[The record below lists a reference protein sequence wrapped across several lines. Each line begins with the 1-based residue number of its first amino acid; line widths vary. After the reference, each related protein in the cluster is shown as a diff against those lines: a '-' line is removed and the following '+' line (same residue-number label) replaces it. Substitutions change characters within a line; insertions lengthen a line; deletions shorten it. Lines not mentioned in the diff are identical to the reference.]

1 MEQLQSILS
10 LSGRMNRR
18 SFFINLLI
26 VFCIGFVGGFIMG
39 FSSYSMLSILIGA
52 PFILIA
58 IVREVAIAARR
69 IHDLNG
75 PTFLAFIYIVL
86 GILAVWSSEIGWLV
100 LVSKI
105 LLCLIP
111 GNKEINSYGDKPED
125 KIVIY

>member
-1 MEQLQSILS
+1 MEQLQSMLS

-39 FSSYSMLSILIGA
+39 FSGYSMLSILIGA

-111 GNKEINSYGDKPED
+111 GNKETNFYGDKPED
-125 KIVIY
+125 KIVI

>member
-1 MEQLQSILS
+1 MEQLQSTLS

-39 FSSYSMLSILIGA
+39 FSGYSMLSILIGA

-100 LVSKI
+100 LVSKS
-105 LLCLIP
+105 LLCLVP
-111 GNKEINSYGDKPED
+111 GNKETNSYGDKPED
-125 KIVIY
+125 KIVI

>member
-1 MEQLQSILS
+1 MEQLQSMLS

-39 FSSYSMLSILIGA
+39 FSGYSMLSILIGA

-105 LLCLIP
+105 LLCLVP
-111 GNKEINSYGDKPED
+111 GNKETNSYGDKPED
-125 KIVIY
+125 KIVI

>member
-1 MEQLQSILS
+1 MEQLQSMLS

-39 FSSYSMLSILIGA
+39 FSGYSMLSILIG
-52 PFILIA
+52 A

-111 GNKEINSYGDKPED
+111 GNKETNPYGDKPED
-125 KIVIY
+125 KIVI

>member
-1 MEQLQSILS
+1 MEQFHSMFS

-18 SFFINLLI
+18 SFFINMII
-26 VFCIGFVGGFIMG
+26 VFAIGFVGGFIIG
-39 FSSYSMLSILIGA
+39 FSGYSMLSILIGA

-58 IVREVAIAARR
+58 MVREIAIAARR

-86 GILAVWSSEIGWLV
+86 GFLAVWSSEIGWLV

-111 GNKEINSYGDKPED
+111 SNK
-125 KIVIY
+125 

>member
-1 MEQLQSILS
+1 MEQLQYILS

-125 KIVIY
+125 KIVI

>member
-1 MEQLQSILS
+1 MEQLQAILS

-105 LLCLIP
+105 LLYLIP
-111 GNKEINSYGDKPED
+111 GNKEINFYGDKPED
-125 KIVIY
+125 KIVI

>member
-1 MEQLQSILS
+1 MEQLQSMLS

-39 FSSYSMLSILIGA
+39 FSGYSMLSILIGA

-111 GNKEINSYGDKPED
+111 GNKETNSYGDKPED
-125 KIVIY
+125 KIII

>member
-1 MEQLQSILS
+1 MEQFHSMFS

-18 SFFINLLI
+18 SFFINMFI
-26 VFCIGFVGGFIMG
+26 VFAIGFVGGFIIG
-39 FSSYSMLSILIGA
+39 FSGYSVLSILIGA

-58 IVREVAIAARR
+58 MVREIAIAARR
-69 IHDLNG
+69 IHDING

-86 GILAVWSSEIGWLV
+86 GFLAVWSSEIGWLV

-111 GNKEINSYGDKPED
+111 SNKEINFYGDKPED
-125 KIVIY
+125 KIVI

>member
-1 MEQLQSILS
+1 MEQLQSTLS

-75 PTFLAFIYIVL
+75 LTFLAFIYIVL

-125 KIVIY
+125 KIVI

>member
-1 MEQLQSILS
+1 MEQLQSMLS

-39 FSSYSMLSILIGA
+39 FSGYSMLSILIGA

-111 GNKEINSYGDKPED
+111 GNKETNSYGDKPED
-125 KIVIY
+125 KIVI

>member
-1 MEQLQSILS
+1 MEQLQAMLS

-39 FSSYSMLSILIGA
+39 FSGYSMLSILIGA

-111 GNKEINSYGDKPED
+111 GNKEINPYGDKPED
-125 KIVIY
+125 KIVI

>member
-1 MEQLQSILS
+1 MEQFHSMFS

-18 SFFINLLI
+18 SFFINMFI
-26 VFCIGFVGGFIMG
+26 VFAIGFVGGFIIG
-39 FSSYSMLSILIGA
+39 FSGYSMLSILIGA

-58 IVREVAIAARR
+58 MMREIAIAARR

-86 GILAVWSSEIGWLV
+86 GFLAVWSSEIGWLV

-111 GNKEINSYGDKPED
+111 SNKEINFYGDKPED
-125 KIVIY
+125 KIVI

>member
-1 MEQLQSILS
+1 MEQFHSMFS

-18 SFFINLLI
+18 SFFINMFI
-26 VFCIGFVGGFIMG
+26 VFAIGFVGGFIIG
-39 FSSYSMLSILIGA
+39 FSGYFMLSILIGA

-58 IVREVAIAARR
+58 MVREIAIAARR

-86 GILAVWSSEIGWLV
+86 GFLAVWSSEIGWLV

-111 GNKEINSYGDKPED
+111 GNKEINFYGDKPED
-125 KIVIY
+125 KIVI

>member
-1 MEQLQSILS
+1 MEQLQSTLS

-39 FSSYSMLSILIGA
+39 FSGYSMLSILIGA

-111 GNKEINSYGDKPED
+111 GNKETNSYGDKPED
-125 KIVIY
+125 EIVI

>member
-1 MEQLQSILS
+1 MEQFHSMFS

-18 SFFINLLI
+18 SFFINMLI
-26 VFCIGFVGGFIMG
+26 VFAIGFVGGFIMG
-39 FSSYSMLSILIGA
+39 FSGYSMLSILIGA

-58 IVREVAIAARR
+58 MVREIAIAARR

-86 GILAVWSSEIGWLV
+86 GFLAVWSSEIGWLV

-111 GNKEINSYGDKPED
+111 SNKEINFYGDKPED
-125 KIVIY
+125 KIVI

>member
-1 MEQLQSILS
+1 MEQLQSTLS

-39 FSSYSMLSILIGA
+39 FSGYSMLSILIGA

-58 IVREVAIAARR
+58 MVREIAIAARR

-105 LLCLIP
+105 LLFLIP

-125 KIVIY
+125 KIVI

>member
-1 MEQLQSILS
+1 MEQFHSMFS

-18 SFFINLLI
+18 SFFINMFI
-26 VFCIGFVGGFIMG
+26 VFVIGFVGGFIIG
-39 FSSYSMLSILIGA
+39 FSGYSMLSILIGA

-58 IVREVAIAARR
+58 MVREIAIAARR

-86 GILAVWSSEIGWLV
+86 GFLAVWSSEIGWLV

-111 GNKEINSYGDKPED
+111 GNKEINFYGDKPED
-125 KIVIY
+125 KIVI

>member
-1 MEQLQSILS
+1 MEQLQSTLS

-58 IVREVAIAARR
+58 MVREIAIAARR

-125 KIVIY
+125 KIVI

>member
-1 MEQLQSILS
+1 MEQLQSTLS

-58 IVREVAIAARR
+58 MVREIAIAARR
-69 IHDLNG
+69 IHDING
-75 PTFLAFIYIVL
+75 PTFFAFIYIVL

-111 GNKEINSYGDKPED
+111 GNEEINSYGDKPED
-125 KIVIY
+125 KIVI

>member
-1 MEQLQSILS
+1 MEQLQAMLS

-18 SFFINLLI
+18 SFFINLVI

-58 IVREVAIAARR
+58 MVREVAIAARR

-111 GNKEINSYGDKPED
+111 GKKETNSYGDKPED
-125 KIVIY
+125 KIVI

>member
-1 MEQLQSILS
+1 MEQFHSMFS

-18 SFFINLLI
+18 SFFINMFI
-26 VFCIGFVGGFIMG
+26 VFAIGFVGGFIIG
-39 FSSYSMLSILIGA
+39 FSGYSMLSILIGA

-58 IVREVAIAARR
+58 MVREIAIAARR

-86 GILAVWSSEIGWLV
+86 GFLAVWSSEIGWLV

-111 GNKEINSYGDKPED
+111 SNKEINFYGDKPED
-125 KIVIY
+125 KIVI

>member
-1 MEQLQSILS
+1 MEQLLAMLS

-58 IVREVAIAARR
+58 MVREVAIAARR

-100 LVSKI
+100 IVSKI

-111 GNKEINSYGDKPED
+111 GNKETNSYGDKPED
-125 KIVIY
+125 KIVI

>member
-1 MEQLQSILS
+1 MEQLQAILS

-111 GNKEINSYGDKPED
+111 GNKEINFYGDKPED
-125 KIVIY
+125 KIVI

>member
-1 MEQLQSILS
+1 MEQLQSMLS

-39 FSSYSMLSILIGA
+39 FSGYSMLSILIGA

-86 GILAVWSSEIGWLV
+86 GILAVWSSEIG
-100 LVSKI
+100 
-105 LLCLIP
+105 
-111 GNKEINSYGDKPED
+111 
-125 KIVIY
+125 

>member
-1 MEQLQSILS
+1 MEQLQSMLS

-39 FSSYSMLSILIGA
+39 FSGYSMLSILIGA

-58 IVREVAIAARR
+58 IVREVAIAAKR

-111 GNKEINSYGDKPED
+111 GNKETNSYGDKPED
-125 KIVIY
+125 KIVI

>member
-1 MEQLQSILS
+1 MEQLQSTLS

-39 FSSYSMLSILIGA
+39 FSGYSMLSILIGA

-105 LLCLIP
+105 LLCLVP
-111 GNKEINSYGDKPED
+111 GNKETNSYGDKPED
-125 KIVIY
+125 KIVI

>member
-1 MEQLQSILS
+1 MEHLQSMLS

-39 FSSYSMLSILIGA
+39 FSGYSMLSILIGA

-111 GNKEINSYGDKPED
+111 GNKETNSYGDKPED
-125 KIVIY
+125 KIVI

>member
-39 FSSYSMLSILIGA
+39 FSSYSMLSILIGV

-125 KIVIY
+125 KIVI

>member
-1 MEQLQSILS
+1 MEQLQTMLS

-58 IVREVAIAARR
+58 MVREVAIAARR

-100 LVSKI
+100 IVSKI

-111 GNKEINSYGDKPED
+111 GNKETNPYGDKPED
-125 KIVIY
+125 KIVI

>member
-1 MEQLQSILS
+1 MEQLQAILS

-26 VFCIGFVGGFIMG
+26 VFCIGFVGGFIIG

-75 PTFLAFIYIVL
+75 PTFLAFVYIVL

-125 KIVIY
+125 KIVI

>member
-1 MEQLQSILS
+1 MERLQSMLS

-39 FSSYSMLSILIGA
+39 FSGYSMLSILIGA

-111 GNKEINSYGDKPED
+111 GNKETNSYGDKPED
-125 KIVIY
+125 KIVI

>member
-1 MEQLQSILS
+1 MEQFHSMFS

-18 SFFINLLI
+18 SFFINMFI
-26 VFCIGFVGGFIMG
+26 VFAIGFVGGFIIG
-39 FSSYSMLSILIGA
+39 FSGYSVLSILIGA

-58 IVREVAIAARR
+58 MMREIAIAARR
-69 IHDLNG
+69 IHDING

-86 GILAVWSSEIGWLV
+86 GFLAVWSSEIGWLV

-111 GNKEINSYGDKPED
+111 SNKEINFYGDKPED
-125 KIVIY
+125 KIVI

>member
-1 MEQLQSILS
+1 MEQLQSMLS

-39 FSSYSMLSILIGA
+39 FSGYSMLSILIGA

-75 PTFLAFIYIVL
+75 STFLAFIYIVL

-111 GNKEINSYGDKPED
+111 GNKETNSYGDKPED
-125 KIVIY
+125 KIVI

>member
-39 FSSYSMLSILIGA
+39 FSSYSMLSILIGV

-105 LLCLIP
+105 LLCLIT

-125 KIVIY
+125 KIVI

>member
-1 MEQLQSILS
+1 MEQLQSTLS

-39 FSSYSMLSILIGA
+39 FSGYSMLSILIGA

-86 GILAVWSSEIGWLV
+86 GILAVWSSEIG
-100 LVSKI
+100 
-105 LLCLIP
+105 
-111 GNKEINSYGDKPED
+111 
-125 KIVIY
+125 